1 MNAKPNAAEHRLTLA
16 QTETLMRLAS
26 QMSIRIKP
34 EVRDKEFVLELSGEG
49 FSVPEPVTLPLT
61 SAYARLLAEVC
72 GGLAPWIPFSPAEA
86 CETTLFGLSEEAINT
101 AIRKYRYRLAMRLT
115 TRFPAARRSGG
126 AGRTGCRLFSSIPA
140 QMASQTGAETAV
152 TAAG

>member
-61 SAYARLLAEVC
+61 SAYARLLSEVC

-86 CETTLFGLSEEAINT
+86 CEKTLLGLSEEAINT

-115 TRFPAARRSGG
+115 TPKSPAA
-126 AGRTGCRLFSSIPA
+126 GRP
-140 QMASQTGAETAV
+140 GAETAV